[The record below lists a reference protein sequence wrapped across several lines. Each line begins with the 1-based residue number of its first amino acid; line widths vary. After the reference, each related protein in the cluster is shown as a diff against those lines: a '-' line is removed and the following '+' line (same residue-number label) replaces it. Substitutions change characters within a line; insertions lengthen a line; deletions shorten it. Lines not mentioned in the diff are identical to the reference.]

1 MRAQIVAPAAVARLK
16 MRRCKGQVAVILAL
30 VLPALIG
37 AVALGTDVAIFYFNW
52 VELQKAADSAVLAGA
67 TFLPAT
73 PSVAV
78 STAQNYAELNGIQNS
93 EIVYVQVASNN
104 MSIAMKLQRTVP
116 YYFARVLGLTS
127 GIVAVSAVAGIE
139 ASNSASGLVPIGLQ
153 SGTVLTPYEQII
165 LKLAPAQGSVG
176 PGNWEPLA
184 MGYTRSS
191 DPGGSSYKL
200 NIEYG
205 YQPVININ
213 DEIYT
218 EPGNLVGPTQQGID
232 YRLSEGS
239 STDSS
244 GTVTDH
250 TLADPRVITIPIVNF
265 ADINGSSQVPVLG
278 FAEFWIVSVSGNGN
292 ITGEFIDQVTA
303 GGTPSSTAPM
313 DGSFTAILLQ

>member
-1 MRAQIVAPAAVARLK
+1 MRAQIAAPAAVTRLK
-16 MRRCKGQVAVILAL
+16 TRRCKGQVAVILAL
-30 VLPALIG
+30 ALPALIG

-78 STAQNYAELNGIQNS
+78 STAQNYAEINGIQNS
-93 EIVYVQVASNN
+93 EIVYVQVASDDL
-104 MSIAMKLQRTVP
+104 SIAMKLQRTVP

-139 ASNSASGLVPIGLQ
+139 ASNSANGLVPIGLQ
-153 SGTVLTPYEQII
+153 YGTSLTPYEQIT

-184 MGYTRSS
+184 MGYTPSS
-191 DPGGSSYKL
+191 DPGGSAYKT

-205 YQPVININ
+205 YQSVININ
-213 DEIYT
+213 DMIYT

-232 YRLSEGS
+232 YRLSEAS
-239 STDSS
+239 ST

-250 TLADPRVITIPIVNF
+250 PLNDPQVITIPIVNF
-265 ADINGSSQVPVLG
+265 NDPNGSSQVQVMG
-278 FAEFWIVSVSGNGN
+278 FAEFWIVSVNGQGN

-303 GGTPSSTAPM
+303 GGTPSSTAPI
-313 DGSFTAILLQ
+313 DGSFSVILLQ